1 MRDYYQEMRD
11 ACAEIVKHVASDI
24 SDLESSAWCGKLGEV
39 LEMAK
44 WVATDKNETDEVVA
58 NALRG
63 GVADAI
69 LEAALKE

>member
-24 SDLESSAWCGKLGEV
+24 SDTESSAWCGKLGEV

-44 WVATDKNETDEVVA
+44 WVATDKNEIDEVAA

-63 GVADAI
+63 GIADAI